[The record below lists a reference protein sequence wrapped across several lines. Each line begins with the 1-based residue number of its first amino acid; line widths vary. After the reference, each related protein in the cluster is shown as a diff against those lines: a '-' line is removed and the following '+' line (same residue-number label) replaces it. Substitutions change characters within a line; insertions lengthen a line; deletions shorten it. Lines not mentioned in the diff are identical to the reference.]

1 MKRIPG
7 IRDELH
13 IISLKKKNFNSMKYP
28 VTVYGDPL
36 LRKKAKEITK
46 DYPNLEEVIENMWET
61 MYYSDGVGLA
71 APQVGLSIRLFVI
84 DASSGAD
91 EEPELKDFKKVF
103 INPEILN
110 KEGDEW
116 VMNEGCLSL
125 PEIREDVERPNEV
138 TIRYFD
144 ENFVEHTETYK
155 GFAGR
160 VIQHEYDHL
169 EGVLFVDYLSPL
181 RKRLLKGKLSNIAKG
196 KVIPHYRIKIP
207 AK

>member
-1 MKRIPG
+1 
-7 IRDELH
+7 
-13 IISLKKKNFNSMKYP
+13 MKYP

-36 LRKKAKEITK
+36 LRKKAKEIDK
-46 DYPNLEEVIENMWET
+46 DDPKLKEIIENMWET

-71 APQVGLSIRLFVI
+71 APQVGLSIRLFVV

-103 INPEILN
+103 INPEII
-110 KEGDEW
+110 ETAGDEW

-125 PEIREDVERPNEV
+125 PEIREDVTRPDEV
-138 TIRYFD
+138 TLRYFD
-144 ENFVEHTETYK
+144 EDFNEHEETFK

-169 EGVLFVDYLSPL
+169 EGKLFIDYLSPL
-181 RKRLLKGKLSNIAKG
+181 RKRLLKSKLANIAKG
-196 KVIPHYRIKIP
+196 KVQPHYRIKVP
-207 AK
+207 VRS